1 MIDQRLPNAAEM
13 LGKSTKQAGVYTTSG
28 FATALATLPSAL
40 EWRSVAVRRLASGES
55 RLMTKGNWNGTTSY

>member
-55 RLMTKGNWNGTTSY
+55 G